1 MHGIGKAGIYGYHFS
16 SDALVM
22 RKLCVVLIFKK
33 LRTENGNFIKT
44 LPIPEMLKL
53 CVL

>member
-1 MHGIGKAGIYGYHFS
+1 MHGIGKGGIYGYHFS
-16 SDALVM
+16 PDALVM
-22 RKLCVVLIFKK
+22 CKLSIVLIFK
-33 LRTENGNFIKT
+33 RTENGNFIKT